1 MPERANVT
9 MDEEGK
15 RILYKLKQWI
25 RALFR
30 NLQIRI
36 IVSVVFLVFIAV
48 SLSLHI
54 SFKHTETLF
63 EKETSDLLLSNLE
76 QMGNQI
82 EDVTLD
88 MMRLSNVLS
97 LDDIVT
103 ANLNAFPRNPAFEA
117 FAAMKSPLEMTP
129 DDYSRISRIENHLNF
144 AKNNTFFN
152 YNAHMIIVS
161 SDGIISN
168 VMGNV
173 VSDIDRNQEYLN
185 FKQEFGLRLKQ
196 EKWFA
201 SLVRHESETVWT
213 VPFTY
218 HTSKL
223 SEDKKYV
230 SLAKTVKDR
239 FTGETLGIVI
249 INVDLDNFVS
259 LFTVRSKGSV
269 LLLDRQNQIIKSSGE
284 APFSDIEQVSKE
296 LKLYGTQKGYNVIG
310 AAGGKRYMV
319 NYYNLNRLDWTVV
332 SVIPYEDVMNSTSS
346 LKNKVQTINYIVFG
360 LFLLSSV
367 ALILYITNPLKLL
380 IRDLKKKKI
389 GIYSLGTKEIEY
401 ANDVNGIVKSFDHL
415 FKRIDELVQKVMEEQ
430 KREQELKY
438 EALKAQINPHF
449 LFNTLNII
457 KWTAMMNGA
466 ANASNMIADLGR
478 LLEVSMK
485 KGEEEIT
492 LKEEM
497 QLLQAYMNIQN
508 ARYNDSFE
516 LVFDI
521 DPQLERHKI
530 MKLLLQ
536 PVVENGILHGLK
548 NKRSGGRIELRAG
561 LHEGRLR
568 IDVADN
574 GEGIT
579 PHRIA
584 EIFNEAG
591 EGQGHRHKFS
601 GIGLRNIHDRLRL
614 KYGEPFGLQLA
625 STPGQGTTVSVTVPA
640 EPGTEETSS

>member
-1 MPERANVT
+1 

-76 QMGNQI
+76 QVGNQI
-82 EDVTLD
+82 ENVTLD

-103 ANLNAFPRNPAFEA
+103 ANLNAFPRNLAFEA
-117 FAAMKSPLEMTP
+117 FATMKSPQEMTP
-129 DDYSRISRIENHLNF
+129 NDYSRISRIENHLNF

-152 YNAHMIIVS
+152 YNAHIIIVS

-185 FKQEFGLRLKQ
+185 FKQEFGLQLKQ

-230 SLAKTVKDR
+230 SLAKTIKDR

-284 APFSDIEQVSKE
+284 APFSDIEQVSQE

-346 LKNKVQTINYIVFG
+346 LKNKVLTFNYIVFG

-401 ANDVNGIVKSFDHL
+401 SNDVNGIVKSFDHL

-548 NKRSGGRIELRAG
+548 NKRSGGRIEIRAG
-561 LHEGRLR
+561 LHKGRLR

-574 GEGIT
+574 GDGMT
-579 PHRIA
+579 THRIA
-584 EIFNEAG
+584 EIFDEAG
-591 EGQGHRHKFS
+591 ERQGHRHKFS

-614 KYGEPFGLQLA
+614 KYGEPFGLYIA
-625 STPGQGTTVSVTVPA
+625 SIPGQGTTVSVTVPA
-640 EPGTEETSS
+640 ELGTEETSS

>member
-1 MPERANVT
+1 M
-9 MDEEGK
+9 
-15 RILYKLKQWI
+15 
-25 RALFR
+25 
-30 NLQIRI
+30 
-36 IVSVVFLVFIAV
+36 
-48 SLSLHI
+48 
-54 SFKHTETLF
+54 F

-76 QMGNQI
+76 QVGNQI
-82 EDVTLD
+82 ENVTLD

-117 FAAMKSPLEMTP
+117 FGTMKSPQEMTP
-129 DDYSRISRIENHLNF
+129 NDYSRISRIENHLNF

-152 YNAHMIIVS
+152 YNAHVIIVS

-201 SLVRHESETVWT
+201 SLVRQESGTVWT

-218 HTSKL
+218 QSSKL

-230 SLAKTVKDR
+230 SLAKTIKDR

-332 SVIPYEDVMNSTSS
+332 SVIPYEDVMKSTSS
-346 LKNKVQTINYIVFG
+346 LKNKVLTINYIVFG
-360 LFLLSSV
+360 LLLLSSV

-401 ANDVNGIVKSFDHL
+401 SNDVNGIVKSFDHL
-415 FKRIDELVQKVMEEQ
+415 FKRIDELVQKVMDEQ

-516 LVFDI
+516 LAFDI
-521 DPQLERHKI
+521 DPRLERYKI

-536 PVVENGILHGLK
+536 PVVENSILHGLK
-548 NKRSGGRIELRAG
+548 NKRSGGRIEIRAC
-561 LHEGRLR
+561 LQEGCLR

-574 GEGIT
+574 GEGMT
-579 PHRIA
+579 PLRIS

-591 EGQGHRHKFS
+591 EEQGHQHKFS

-614 KYGEPFGLQLA
+614 KYGEPFGLHIA
-625 STPGQGTTVSVTVPA
+625 STPGHGTTVSVTVPA
-640 EPGTEETSS
+640 VPGTEETKS